1 MHQVY
6 LSLALEQSQKL
17 SHELFNLTSH
27 LTAIFL
33 LQTSQFRRV
42 IRKHRCVDEMH
53 CDVIFIK
60 TLSCIADVSLDIEI
74 RSEFKFV
81 VLEVIVDDCADRDC
95 HWEDLGSLFMLLVST
110 LDELQSVHDSAVCLF
125 AVTHRLAFVRQLEAQ
140 LGTLVAQHDIGL
152 VREFV
157 ATVPCIEVSLALLP
171 FVKYLHIGLRQTS

>member
-17 SHELFNLTSH
+17 SRELFNLTSH
-27 LTAIFL
+27 LSAIFL
-33 LQTSQFRRV
+33 LQTSQLGSV
-42 IRKHRCVDEMH
+42 ISKHRCVDEMH

-60 TLSCIADVSLDIEI
+60 TLGCIADVSFDIEI

-81 VLEVIVDDCADRDC
+81 VLEVKVDDCADRDC
-95 HWEDLGSLFMLLVST
+95 HWEDLGALFMLLVST
-110 LDELQSVHDSAVCLF
+110 LDEFQSVYDSAVCLF
-125 AVTHRLAFVRQLEAQ
+125 GVTHRLAFVRQPEAQ

-157 ATVPCIEVSLALLP
+157 ATVPCIEESLALLP
-171 FVKYLHIGLRQTS
+171 FVKYLHIGLGQTN